1 MLPIYPQPVSG
12 QIYRF
17 QHRVSYSLCTVGNHV
32 YHSRFLDVLE
42 IARGEFLRDLGH
54 TFASWQEQD
63 TIFPV
68 IECQLSF
75 KGPARYDDVLTV
87 ELWLT
92 EAKGI
97 RLTFACRI
105 LNAKGALLVE
115 GTTHHVC
122 TSLHDQPKRLPA
134 ELAAALAPFL
144 NPPTPQ

>member
-1 MLPIYPQPVSG
+1 MVPNYPQPVSG
-12 QIYRF
+12 QIFRF

-54 TFASWQEQD
+54 SFASWQERD

-68 IECQLSF
+68 IECHLTF

-97 RLTFACRI
+97 RLTFGYRI
-105 LNAKGALLVE
+105 LNAKSTLLAE

-122 TSLHDQPKRLPA
+122 TSLHDKPKRIPA
-134 ELAAALAPFL
+134 ELAAALAPFVTS
-144 NPPTPQ
+144 PTLQ

>member
-1 MLPIYPQPVSG
+1 MVPIYPQPVSG

-17 QHRVSYSLCTVGNHV
+17 QQRVSYALCTVGNHV

-42 IARGEFLRDLGH
+42 IARGEFLRALGH
-54 TFASWQEQD
+54 TFASWQERD

-105 LNAKGALLVE
+105 SSGE
-115 GTTHHVC
+115 TTISTFSYSQSAFA
-122 TSLHDQPKRLPA
+122 TSAHCPRTSSSGMP
-134 ELAAALAPFL
+134 ESVS
-144 NPPTPQ
+144 TP